1 MTATFAAA
9 ATLQGR
15 ALAVVEV
22 KTTGV
27 HPARDAI
34 WELAIIQ
41 VDAEGCVAERL
52 HWLFEPGVA
61 LPPQLLSLSGLHP
74 LELSGQPR
82 IDSEARAIADAIR
95 GRVLMG
101 HNLRFSLAFL
111 RRVLPDWKT
120 LRPPQLCTLRL
131 ARATLPQLASAGFDA
146 LCAHFGITRFFRDR
160 AVPDAEAVL
169 TLAQHLLQEVAPTT
183 LGQQLRSAARPPL
196 LAAERFAQLPERP
209 GVYYFLG
216 DGGAQLYVGKSRN
229 LRRRVM
235 SHFQND
241 HRDRRSLQMVQ
252 QIRDVQ
258 LAITA
263 GELGALLFE
272 SAEIKRLQP
281 LYNRRLRK
289 QRELLTWALAVT
301 AGELG
306 ALLFESAEIK
316 RLQPLYNRRL
326 RKQRELL
333 TWALTGEPGELHIEL
348 LQHHALRPGLRHVG
362 LFRSRHQAR
371 QWLLEQA
378 RERRLCLRVL
388 GLEEGEGACFAY
400 QLGRCAGACCGEE
413 PRSAH
418 DRRLLAGA
426 ERLQTQAWP
435 WNGPV
440 ALVERDE
447 QHGLTQWH
455 VLDQWRHLGTV
466 DQLEHAQ
473 PLLAARRGGFNLD
486 TYHILIGHLR
496 RHPNMEIVP
505 L

>member
-52 HWLFEPGVA
+52 HWLFEPCVA

-209 GVYYFLG
+209 GVYYFVG

-258 LAITA
+258 
-263 GELGALLFE
+263 
-272 SAEIKRLQP
+272 
-281 LYNRRLRK
+281 
-289 QRELLTWALAVT
+289 LAVT

-400 QLGRCAGACCGEE
+400 QLGHCAGACCGEE

-466 DQLEHAQ
+466 DQLDHAQ

-486 TYHILIGHLR
+486 TYHILLGHLR

>member
-52 HWLFEPGVA
+52 HWLFEPCVA

-209 GVYYFLG
+209 GVYYFVG

-258 LAITA
+258 LAVTA

-289 QRELLTWALAVT
+289 QRELLTWALA
-301 AGELG
+301 
-306 ALLFESAEIK
+306 
-316 RLQPLYNRRL
+316 
-326 RKQRELL
+326 
-333 TWALTGEPGELHIEL
+333 GEPGELHIEL

-440 ALVERDE
+440 ALVERGE

>member
-120 LRPPQLCTLRL
+120 LRPPQLCILRL

-169 TLAQHLLQEVAPTT
+169 TLAQHLLQQVAPTT

-196 LAAERFAQLPERP
+196 LAAERFAQLPEH
-209 GVYYFLG
+209 YFLG

-258 LAITA
+258 LAVTA

-289 QRELLTWALAVT
+289 QRELLTWALA
-301 AGELG
+301 
-306 ALLFESAEIK
+306 
-316 RLQPLYNRRL
+316 
-326 RKQRELL
+326 
-333 TWALTGEPGELHIEL
+333 GEPGELHIEL

>member
-1 MTATFAAA
+1 M
-9 ATLQGR
+9 
-15 ALAVVEV
+15 EV

-41 VDAEGCVAERL
+41 VDVDGTVEARL
-52 HWLFEPGVA
+52 HWLFEPAVA
-61 LPPQLLSLSGLHP
+61 VPPPLLSLAGLHP
-74 LELSGQPR
+74 LELRGQPR
-82 IDSEARAIADAIR
+82 IECEAQAIAEAIR
-95 GRVLMG
+95 GRVLVG

-111 RRVLPDWKT
+111 RRVLPEWKR

-131 ARATLPQLASAGFDA
+131 ARAALPELASGGFDA
-146 LCAHFGITRFFRDR
+146 LCTHFGIARFFRDR
-160 AVPDAEAVL
+160 AVPDAEAALALARQLL
-169 TLAQHLLQEVAPTT
+169 TRVAPSA
-183 LGQQLRSAARPPL
+183 LGSQLRSAARPPL
-196 LAAERFAQLPERP
+196 LAVERFARLPERP

-258 LAITA
+258 LAVTA
-263 GELGALLFE
+263 GELGALLLE

-289 QRELLTWALAVT
+289 QRELLTWALA
-301 AGELG
+301 
-306 ALLFESAEIK
+306 
-316 RLQPLYNRRL
+316 
-326 RKQRELL
+326 
-333 TWALTGEPGELHIEL
+333 GEPGELHIEL
-348 LQHHALRPGLRHVG
+348 LQHHALRSGLRHVG

-371 QWLLEQA
+371 QWLLEQV

-388 GLEEGEGACFAY
+388 GLEDGEGACFAY

-435 WNGPV
+435 WSGPV

-466 DQLEHAQ
+466 DQLDHAQ

>member
-41 VDAEGCVAERL
+41 VDAEGGVAQRL

-74 LELSGQPR
+74 MEISGQPR

-95 GRVLMG
+95 GRVLVG

-169 TLAQHLLQEVAPTT
+169 TLARHLLQQVAPTT
-183 LGQQLRSAARPPL
+183 VGQQLRSAARPPL

-258 LAITA
+258 VAITA

-289 QRELLTWALAVT
+289 QRELLTWALA
-301 AGELG
+301 GKPG
-306 ALLFESAEIK
+306 AL
-316 RLQPLYNRRL
+316 R
-326 RKQRELL
+326 
-333 TWALTGEPGELHIEL
+333 IEL
-348 LQHHALRPGLRHVG
+348 LQHRALTPGLRHAG
-362 LFRSRHQAR
+362 LFRSRHHAR

-378 RERRLCLRVL
+378 RERQLCLRVL

-400 QLGRCAGACCGEE
+400 QLGRCTGACCGEE
-413 PRSAH
+413 SRATH

-426 ERLQTQAWP
+426 EHLQTQAWP
-435 WNGPV
+435 WSGPV
-440 ALVERDE
+440 ALVERDDR
-447 QHGLTQWH
+447 HGLTQWH

-466 DQLEHAQ
+466 DRFERVE
-473 PLLAARRGGFNLD
+473 PLLAERRGCFNLD
-486 TYHILIGHLR
+486 TYHILLGHLR

>member
-52 HWLFEPGVA
+52 HWLFEPCVA

-196 LAAERFAQLPERP
+196 LAAERFARLPERP
-209 GVYYFLG
+209 GVYYFVG

-258 LAITA
+258 LAVTA

-289 QRELLTWALAVT
+289 QRELLTWALA
-301 AGELG
+301 
-306 ALLFESAEIK
+306 
-316 RLQPLYNRRL
+316 
-326 RKQRELL
+326 
-333 TWALTGEPGELHIEL
+333 GEPGELHIEL

>member
-52 HWLFEPGVA
+52 HWLFEPCVA

-196 LAAERFAQLPERP
+196 LAAERFARLPERP
-209 GVYYFLG
+209 GVYYFVG

-258 LAITA
+258 LAVTA

-289 QRELLTWALAVT
+289 QRELLTWALA
-301 AGELG
+301 
-306 ALLFESAEIK
+306 
-316 RLQPLYNRRL
+316 
-326 RKQRELL
+326 
-333 TWALTGEPGELHIEL
+333 GEPGELHIEL

-486 TYHILIGHLR
+486 TYHILLGHLR

>member
-120 LRPPQLCTLRL
+120 LRPPQLCILRL

-169 TLAQHLLQEVAPTT
+169 TLAQHLLQQVAPTT

-252 QIRDVQ
+252 QIRNVQ
-258 LAITA
+258 
-263 GELGALLFE
+263 
-272 SAEIKRLQP
+272 
-281 LYNRRLRK
+281 
-289 QRELLTWALAVT
+289 LAVT

-333 TWALTGEPGELHIEL
+333 TWALAGEPGELHIEL

-400 QLGRCAGACCGEE
+400 QLGHCAGACCGEE

-466 DQLEHAQ
+466 DQLDHAQ

-486 TYHILIGHLR
+486 TYHILLGHLR

>member
-1 MTATFAAA
+1 MTAAFAPA

-22 KTTGV
+22 KTTGA

-52 HWLFEPGVA
+52 HWLFEPSVA
-61 LPPQLLSLSGLHP
+61 LPSQLLSLSGLHP
-74 LELSGQPR
+74 LELRGQPR
-82 IDSEARAIADAIR
+82 IDSEAQAIADAIC
-95 GRVLMG
+95 GRVLVG

-196 LAAERFAQLPERP
+196 LAAERFAQLPEH
-209 GVYYFLG
+209 YFLG

-258 LAITA
+258 LAVTA

-289 QRELLTWALAVT
+289 QRELLTWALA
-301 AGELG
+301 
-306 ALLFESAEIK
+306 
-316 RLQPLYNRRL
+316 
-326 RKQRELL
+326 
-333 TWALTGEPGELHIEL
+333 GEPGELHIEL

>member
-1 MTATFAAA
+1 MTAAFAPA

-22 KTTGV
+22 KTTGA

-61 LPPQLLSLSGLHP
+61 LPSQLLSLSGLHP
-74 LELSGQPR
+74 LELRGQSR
-82 IDSEARAIADAIR
+82 IDSEAQAIADAIC
-95 GRVLMG
+95 GRVLVG

-120 LRPPQLCTLRL
+120 LRSAQLCTLRL
-131 ARATLPQLASAGFDA
+131 ARAALPQLASAGFDA

-209 GVYYFLG
+209 GVYYFVG

-258 LAITA
+258 LAVTA

-289 QRELLTWALAVT
+289 QRELLTWALA
-301 AGELG
+301 
-306 ALLFESAEIK
+306 
-316 RLQPLYNRRL
+316 
-326 RKQRELL
+326 
-333 TWALTGEPGELHIEL
+333 GEPGELHIEL

-466 DQLEHAQ
+466 DQLDHAQ

>member
-1 MTATFAAA
+1 MTAAFAPA
-9 ATLQGR
+9 ATLQGK

-22 KTTGV
+22 KTTGA

-41 VDAEGCVAERL
+41 VDAEGCVVERL

-61 LPPQLLSLSGLHP
+61 LPAQLLNLSGLHP
-74 LELSGQPR
+74 LELRGQPR
-82 IDSEARAIADAIR
+82 IESEAQAIADAIR
-95 GRVLMG
+95 GRVLVG

-111 RRVLPDWKT
+111 RRALPDWRT
-120 LRPPQLCTLRL
+120 QRSPQLCTLRL
-131 ARATLPQLASAGFDA
+131 ARSVFPELAGAGFDA

-169 TLAQHLLQEVAPTT
+169 ALARHLLQQVAPAA
-183 LGQQLRSAARPPL
+183 LGHQLRSAARPPL

-216 DGGAQLYVGKSRN
+216 DGDAQLYVGKSRN

-258 LAITA
+258 VAITA

-289 QRELLTWALAVT
+289 QRELLTWVLA
-301 AGELG
+301 
-306 ALLFESAEIK
+306 
-316 RLQPLYNRRL
+316 
-326 RKQRELL
+326 
-333 TWALTGEPGELHIEL
+333 GEPGDLHIEL
-348 LQHHALRPGLRHVG
+348 LQHRALTPGLRHTG
-362 LFRSRHQAR
+362 LFRSRHHAR

-378 RERRLCLRVL
+378 RQRRLCLRVL
-388 GLEEGEGACFAY
+388 GLEEGDGTCFAY

-413 PRSAH
+413 SRQAH
-418 DRRLLAGA
+418 DTRLLAGA
-426 ERLQTQAWP
+426 EHLQTQAWP
-435 WNGPV
+435 WTGPV
-440 ALVERDE
+440 ALVERDD

-466 DQLEHAQ
+466 DGLEHAR
-473 PLLAARRGGFNLD
+473 PLLTKRLGGFNLD
-486 TYHILIGHLR
+486 TYHILLGHLR
-496 RHPNMEIVP
+496 RHPNMEIV
-505 L
+505 LL

>member
-169 TLAQHLLQEVAPTT
+169 TLAQHLLQQVAPTT

-258 LAITA
+258 LAVTA

-289 QRELLTWALAVT
+289 QRELLTWALA
-301 AGELG
+301 
-306 ALLFESAEIK
+306 
-316 RLQPLYNRRL
+316 
-326 RKQRELL
+326 
-333 TWALTGEPGELHIEL
+333 GEPGELHIEL

>member
-169 TLAQHLLQEVAPTT
+169 TLAQHLLQQVAPTT

-258 LAITA
+258 LAVTA
-263 GELGALLFE
+263 GELGALLLE

-289 QRELLTWALAVT
+289 QRELLTWALA
-301 AGELG
+301 
-306 ALLFESAEIK
+306 
-316 RLQPLYNRRL
+316 
-326 RKQRELL
+326 
-333 TWALTGEPGELHIEL
+333 GEPGELHIEL

-413 PRSAH
+413 SRSAH

-435 WNGPV
+435 WSGPV

-466 DQLEHAQ
+466 DQLDHAQ

-486 TYHILIGHLR
+486 TYHILLGHLR

>member
-1 MTATFAAA
+1 
-9 ATLQGR
+9 
-15 ALAVVEV
+15 
-22 KTTGV
+22 
-27 HPARDAI
+27 
-34 WELAIIQ
+34 
-41 VDAEGCVAERL
+41 
-52 HWLFEPGVA
+52 EPGVA

-196 LAAERFAQLPERP
+196 LAAERFAQLPEH
-209 GVYYFLG
+209 YFLG

-258 LAITA
+258 LAVTA

-289 QRELLTWALAVT
+289 QRELLTWALA
-301 AGELG
+301 
-306 ALLFESAEIK
+306 
-316 RLQPLYNRRL
+316 
-326 RKQRELL
+326 
-333 TWALTGEPGELHIEL
+333 GEPGELHIEL

>member
-52 HWLFEPGVA
+52 HWLFEPCVA

-120 LRPPQLCTLRL
+120 LRPPQLCILRL

-196 LAAERFAQLPERP
+196 LAAERFAQLPEH
-209 GVYYFLG
+209 YFLG

-258 LAITA
+258 LAVTA

-289 QRELLTWALAVT
+289 QRELLTWALA
-301 AGELG
+301 
-306 ALLFESAEIK
+306 
-316 RLQPLYNRRL
+316 
-326 RKQRELL
+326 
-333 TWALTGEPGELHIEL
+333 GEPGELHIEL

>member
-52 HWLFEPGVA
+52 HWLFEPCVA

-209 GVYYFLG
+209 GVYYFVG

-258 LAITA
+258 LAVTA

-289 QRELLTWALAVT
+289 QRELLTWALA
-301 AGELG
+301 
-306 ALLFESAEIK
+306 
-316 RLQPLYNRRL
+316 
-326 RKQRELL
+326 
-333 TWALTGEPGELHIEL
+333 GEPGELHIEL

>member
-289 QRELLTWALAVT
+289 QRELLTWAL
-301 AGELG
+301 
-306 ALLFESAEIK
+306 
-316 RLQPLYNRRL
+316 
-326 RKQRELL
+326 
-333 TWALTGEPGELHIEL
+333 TGEPGELHIEL

-400 QLGRCAGACCGEE
+400 QLGHCAGACCGEE

-466 DQLEHAQ
+466 DQLDHAQ

-486 TYHILIGHLR
+486 TYHILLGHLR

>member
-52 HWLFEPGVA
+52 HWLFEPCVA

-209 GVYYFLG
+209 GVYYFVG

-258 LAITA
+258 LA
-263 GELGALLFE
+263 
-272 SAEIKRLQP
+272 
-281 LYNRRLRK
+281 
-289 QRELLTWALAVT
+289 VT

-316 RLQPLYNRRL
+316 RLQPLYSRRL

-333 TWALTGEPGELHIEL
+333 TWALAGEPGELHIEL

-466 DQLEHAQ
+466 DQLDHAQ

-486 TYHILIGHLR
+486 TYHILLGHLR

>member
-52 HWLFEPGVA
+52 HWLFEPCVA

-196 LAAERFAQLPERP
+196 LAAERFARLPERP
-209 GVYYFLG
+209 GVYYFVG

-258 LAITA
+258 LAVTA

-289 QRELLTWALAVT
+289 QRELLTWALA
-301 AGELG
+301 
-306 ALLFESAEIK
+306 
-316 RLQPLYNRRL
+316 
-326 RKQRELL
+326 
-333 TWALTGEPGELHIEL
+333 GEPGELHIEL

-466 DQLEHAQ
+466 DQLDHAQ

-486 TYHILIGHLR
+486 TYHILLGHLR

>member
-52 HWLFEPGVA
+52 HWLFEPCVA

-196 LAAERFAQLPERP
+196 LAAERFAQLPEH
-209 GVYYFLG
+209 YFLG

-258 LAITA
+258 LAVTA

-289 QRELLTWALAVT
+289 QRELLTWALA
-301 AGELG
+301 
-306 ALLFESAEIK
+306 
-316 RLQPLYNRRL
+316 
-326 RKQRELL
+326 
-333 TWALTGEPGELHIEL
+333 GEPGELHIEL

-400 QLGRCAGACCGEE
+400 QLGHCAGACCGEE

>member
-196 LAAERFAQLPERP
+196 LAAERFAQLPEH
-209 GVYYFLG
+209 YFLG

-258 LAITA
+258 LAVTA

-289 QRELLTWALAVT
+289 QRELLTWALA
-301 AGELG
+301 
-306 ALLFESAEIK
+306 
-316 RLQPLYNRRL
+316 
-326 RKQRELL
+326 
-333 TWALTGEPGELHIEL
+333 GEPGELHIEL

-486 TYHILIGHLR
+486 TYHILLGHLR

>member
-41 VDAEGCVAERL
+41 VDAEGGVAQRL

-61 LPPQLLSLSGLHP
+61 LSPQLLSLSGLHP
-74 LELSGQPR
+74 LEISGQPR

-95 GRVLMG
+95 GRVLVG

-169 TLAQHLLQEVAPTT
+169 TLARHLLQQVAPTT

-258 LAITA
+258 VAITA

-289 QRELLTWALAVT
+289 QRELLTWALA
-301 AGELG
+301 GKPG
-306 ALLFESAEIK
+306 AL
-316 RLQPLYNRRL
+316 R
-326 RKQRELL
+326 
-333 TWALTGEPGELHIEL
+333 IEL
-348 LQHHALRPGLRHVG
+348 LQHRALTPGLRHAG
-362 LFRSRHQAR
+362 LFRSRHHAR

-378 RERRLCLRVL
+378 RERQLCLRVL

-400 QLGRCAGACCGEE
+400 QLGRCTGACCGEE
-413 PRSAH
+413 SRATH

-426 ERLQTQAWP
+426 EHLQTQAWP
-435 WNGPV
+435 WSGPV

-466 DQLEHAQ
+466 DRLEHAQ
-473 PLLAARRGGFNLD
+473 SLLAERRSGFNLD
-486 TYHILIGHLR
+486 TYHILLGHLR
-496 RHPNMEIVP
+496 RHPNMEIV
-505 L
+505 LL

>member
-1 MTATFAAA
+1 M
-9 ATLQGR
+9 
-15 ALAVVEV
+15 
-22 KTTGV
+22 
-27 HPARDAI
+27 
-34 WELAIIQ
+34 
-41 VDAEGCVAERL
+41 
-52 HWLFEPGVA
+52 HWLFEPCVA

-209 GVYYFLG
+209 GVYYFVG

-258 LAITA
+258 LAVTA

-289 QRELLTWALAVT
+289 QRELLTWALA
-301 AGELG
+301 
-306 ALLFESAEIK
+306 
-316 RLQPLYNRRL
+316 
-326 RKQRELL
+326 
-333 TWALTGEPGELHIEL
+333 GEPGELHIEL

-466 DQLEHAQ
+466 DQLDHAQ

-486 TYHILIGHLR
+486 TYHILLGHLR

>member
-209 GVYYFLG
+209 GVYYFVG

-289 QRELLTWALAVT
+289 QRELLTWALA
-301 AGELG
+301 
-306 ALLFESAEIK
+306 
-316 RLQPLYNRRL
+316 
-326 RKQRELL
+326 
-333 TWALTGEPGELHIEL
+333 GEPGELHIEL

>member
-1 MTATFAAA
+1 M
-9 ATLQGR
+9 
-15 ALAVVEV
+15 EV

-41 VDAEGCVAERL
+41 VDVDGTVEARL

-61 LPPQLLSLSGLHP
+61 VPPPLLSLAGLHP
-74 LELSGQPR
+74 LELHGQPR
-82 IDSEARAIADAIR
+82 IECEAQAIAEAIR
-95 GRVLMG
+95 GRVLVG

-111 RRVLPDWKT
+111 RRVLPEWKR
-120 LRPPQLCTLRL
+120 LRLPQLCTLRL
-131 ARATLPQLASAGFDA
+131 ARAVLPELASGGFDA
-146 LCAHFGITRFFRDR
+146 LCTHFGIARFFRDR
-160 AVPDAEAVL
+160 AVPDAEAALALALQLL
-169 TLAQHLLQEVAPTT
+169 TRVAPSA
-183 LGQQLRSAARPPL
+183 LGSQLRSAARPPL
-196 LAAERFAQLPERP
+196 LAAERFARLPERP

-258 LAITA
+258 LAVTA
-263 GELGALLFE
+263 GELGALLLE

-289 QRELLTWALAVT
+289 QRELLTWALA
-301 AGELG
+301 G
-306 ALLFESAEIK
+306 
-316 RLQPLYNRRL
+316 Q
-326 RKQRELL
+326 
-333 TWALTGEPGELHIEL
+333 PGELHIEL

-371 QWLLEQA
+371 QWLLEEA

-388 GLEEGEGACFAY
+388 GLEDGEGACFAY

-486 TYHILIGHLR
+486 TYHILLGHLR

>member
-52 HWLFEPGVA
+52 HWLFEPCVA

-169 TLAQHLLQEVAPTT
+169 TLAQHLLQQVAPTT

-289 QRELLTWALAVT
+289 QRELLTWALA
-301 AGELG
+301 
-306 ALLFESAEIK
+306 
-316 RLQPLYNRRL
+316 
-326 RKQRELL
+326 
-333 TWALTGEPGELHIEL
+333 GEPGELHIEL

-466 DQLEHAQ
+466 DQLDHAQ

>member
-52 HWLFEPGVA
+52 HWLFEPCVA

-120 LRPPQLCTLRL
+120 LRPPQLCILRL

-169 TLAQHLLQEVAPTT
+169 TLAQHLLQQVAPTT

-196 LAAERFAQLPERP
+196 LAAERFAQLPEH
-209 GVYYFLG
+209 YFLG

-258 LAITA
+258 LAVTA

-289 QRELLTWALAVT
+289 QRELLTWALA
-301 AGELG
+301 
-306 ALLFESAEIK
+306 
-316 RLQPLYNRRL
+316 
-326 RKQRELL
+326 
-333 TWALTGEPGELHIEL
+333 GEPGELHIEL

-466 DQLEHAQ
+466 DQLDHAQ

>member
-52 HWLFEPGVA
+52 HWLFEPCVA

-169 TLAQHLLQEVAPTT
+169 TLAQHLLQQVAPTT

-196 LAAERFAQLPERP
+196 LAAERFAQLPEH
-209 GVYYFLG
+209 YFLG

-258 LAITA
+258 LAVTA

-289 QRELLTWALAVT
+289 QRELLTWALA
-301 AGELG
+301 
-306 ALLFESAEIK
+306 
-316 RLQPLYNRRL
+316 
-326 RKQRELL
+326 
-333 TWALTGEPGELHIEL
+333 GEPGELHIEL

>member
-196 LAAERFAQLPERP
+196 LAAERFAQLPEH
-209 GVYYFLG
+209 YFLG

-252 QIRDVQ
+252 QIRNVQ
-258 LAITA
+258 
-263 GELGALLFE
+263 
-272 SAEIKRLQP
+272 
-281 LYNRRLRK
+281 
-289 QRELLTWALAVT
+289 LAVT

-333 TWALTGEPGELHIEL
+333 TWALAGEPGELHIEL

>member
-1 MTATFAAA
+1 MTDALGPA
-9 ATLQGR
+9 ATLQGI

-41 VDAEGCVAERL
+41 VDADGCVAERL

-61 LPPQLLSLSGLHP
+61 LPSQLLSLSGLHP
-74 LELSGQPR
+74 LELRGQPR
-82 IDSEARAIADAIR
+82 IESEAQAIADAIR
-95 GRVLMG
+95 GRVLVG

-111 RRVLPDWKT
+111 RRVLPDW
-120 LRPPQLCTLRL
+120 RRQRSPQLCTLRL
-131 ARATLPQLASAGFDA
+131 ARTALPELASAGFDA
-146 LCAHFGITRFFRDR
+146 LCVHFGITRFFRDR

-169 TLAQHLLQEVAPTT
+169 TLARHLLQQVAPTA
-183 LGQQLRSAARPPL
+183 LGHQLRSAARPPL

-216 DGGAQLYVGKSRN
+216 DAGAQLYVGKSRN

-258 LAITA
+258 VVTTA

-289 QRELLTWALAVT
+289 QRELLTWALA
-301 AGELG
+301 
-306 ALLFESAEIK
+306 
-316 RLQPLYNRRL
+316 
-326 RKQRELL
+326 
-333 TWALTGEPGELHIEL
+333 GEPGDLHIEL
-348 LQHHALRPGLRHVG
+348 LQHQALTPGLRHAG
-362 LFRSRHQAR
+362 LFRSRHHAR

-378 RERRLCLRVL
+378 RERQLCLRVL
-388 GLEEGEGACFAY
+388 GLEEGDGACFAF

-413 PRSAH
+413 SRQSH
-418 DRRLLAGA
+418 DARLLAGA

-435 WNGPV
+435 WGGPV
-440 ALVERDE
+440 ALIERDDL
-447 QHGLTQWH
+447 HDLTQWH

-466 DQLEHAQ
+466 DRFERVE
-473 PLLAARRGGFNLD
+473 PLLAERRGGFNLD
-486 TYHILIGHLR
+486 TYHILLGHLR
-496 RHPNMEIVP
+496 RHPNMEIV
-505 L
+505 LL

>member
-52 HWLFEPGVA
+52 HWLFEPCVA

-289 QRELLTWALAVT
+289 QRELLTWAL
-301 AGELG
+301 
-306 ALLFESAEIK
+306 
-316 RLQPLYNRRL
+316 
-326 RKQRELL
+326 
-333 TWALTGEPGELHIEL
+333 TGEPGELHIEL

>member
-169 TLAQHLLQEVAPTT
+169 TLAQHLLQQVAPTT

-258 LAITA
+258 VAITA

-272 SAEIKRLQP
+272 SAEIKRL
-281 LYNRRLRK
+281 R
-289 QRELLTWALAVT
+289 
-301 AGELG
+301 
-306 ALLFESAEIK
+306 
-316 RLQPLYNRRL
+316 PLYNRRL

-400 QLGRCAGACCGEE
+400 QLGHCAGACCGEE

>member
-120 LRPPQLCTLRL
+120 LRPPQLCILRL

-169 TLAQHLLQEVAPTT
+169 TLAQHLLQQVAPTT

-196 LAAERFAQLPERP
+196 LAAERFAQLPEH
-209 GVYYFLG
+209 YFLG

-258 LAITA
+258 VAITA

-289 QRELLTWALAVT
+289 QRELLTWALA
-301 AGELG
+301 
-306 ALLFESAEIK
+306 
-316 RLQPLYNRRL
+316 
-326 RKQRELL
+326 
-333 TWALTGEPGELHIEL
+333 GEPGELHIEL

-371 QWLLEQA
+371 QWLLEQV

-388 GLEEGEGACFAY
+388 GLEDGEGACFAY

>member
-52 HWLFEPGVA
+52 HWLFEPCVA

-146 LCAHFGITRFFRDR
+146 LCAHFGTTRFFRDR

-209 GVYYFLG
+209 GVYYFVG

-258 LAITA
+258 LAVTA

-289 QRELLTWALAVT
+289 QRELLTWALA
-301 AGELG
+301 
-306 ALLFESAEIK
+306 
-316 RLQPLYNRRL
+316 
-326 RKQRELL
+326 
-333 TWALTGEPGELHIEL
+333 GEPGELHIEL

>member
-169 TLAQHLLQEVAPTT
+169 TLAQHLLQQVAPTT

-258 LAITA
+258 LAVTA
-263 GELGALLFE
+263 GELGALLLE

-289 QRELLTWALAVT
+289 QRELLTWALA
-301 AGELG
+301 
-306 ALLFESAEIK
+306 
-316 RLQPLYNRRL
+316 
-326 RKQRELL
+326 
-333 TWALTGEPGELHIEL
+333 GEPGELHIEL

-388 GLEEGEGACFAY
+388 GLEDGEGACFAY

-435 WNGPV
+435 WSGPV

-466 DQLEHAQ
+466 DQLDHAQ

>member
-1 MTATFAAA
+1 M
-9 ATLQGR
+9 
-15 ALAVVEV
+15 
-22 KTTGV
+22 
-27 HPARDAI
+27 
-34 WELAIIQ
+34 
-41 VDAEGCVAERL
+41 
-52 HWLFEPGVA
+52 FEPCVA

-169 TLAQHLLQEVAPTT
+169 TLAQHLLQQVAPTT

-196 LAAERFAQLPERP
+196 LAAERFAQLPEH
-209 GVYYFLG
+209 YFLG

-258 LAITA
+258 LAVTA

-289 QRELLTWALAVT
+289 QRELLTWALA
-301 AGELG
+301 
-306 ALLFESAEIK
+306 
-316 RLQPLYNRRL
+316 
-326 RKQRELL
+326 
-333 TWALTGEPGELHIEL
+333 GEPGELHIEL

-466 DQLEHAQ
+466 DQLDHAQ